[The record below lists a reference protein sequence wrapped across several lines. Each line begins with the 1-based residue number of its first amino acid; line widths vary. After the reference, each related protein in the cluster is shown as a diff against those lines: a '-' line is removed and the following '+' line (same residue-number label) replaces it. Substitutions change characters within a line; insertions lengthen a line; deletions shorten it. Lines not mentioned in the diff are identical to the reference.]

1 MTLGDWFHSA
11 VKLVVGFLLGI
22 AAYSLATVL
31 DVSLWLSAVIVVVPF
46 LAIIAFAQFA
56 EGLWDRLLNGGVYP
70 ANLAAKTERKPLL
83 RVLSAPI
90 GFAVGALA
98 GILGF
103 SDQTMAML

>member
-22 AAYSLATVL
+22 AAYSLAELL
-31 DVSLWLSAVIVVVPF
+31 DVGLWLSAIFVMVPF
-46 LAIIAFAQFA
+46 VAIIGFVQFA

-70 ANLAAKTERKPLL
+70 ANLAAKTDRKPLL

-103 SDQTMAML
+103 SDQIMAVL